1 MHSHTPLG
9 VQLVHAALGLGVV
22 VDVVGLV
29 DTDVAGSSDSALAQ
43 QVSGIGGNAI
53 LCASGQAVIDHD
65 QILVQQQAELNATA
79 VSIRG
84 GSNVV
89 DQLQFQ
95 QVGVHAR
102 VHSNHGQVVE
112 VVAEGFLRSVKESIG
127 RQTVLCGGSSRS
139 ASALVSGDVLDVAG
153 QSVNSQ
159 NAINDRQQVFLVVLL
174 LVVSDLTSNIAQRVS
189 ASQFTSEVLVFP
201 SGHTTESHA
210 GLLGGLDFIGSVV
223 CLAVVVLGI
232 ASQGSVVGDG
242 EHIVLIGQ
250 HSADFGSNAQNA
262 RVDNRGVYGVC
273 FLDVISENIRV
284 EVETTKSASYSHCL
298 IPLFNLDLEVFRQF
312 SGFGLIQFGILL
324 FQLHPFLHGHLGKL
338 LVGRSVAIRGLL
350 HALHEFLAN
359 CGRNRFFLRIVSV
372 DDSLCASH
380 SIFIFHIGELVN
392 EFRIAVRLDT
402 ALCQS
407 RFNLALAA
415 VFHQC
420 GVLRLDSGNISRL
433 LLCIGHLVLLQL
445 VKFRNRVLIFA
456 SAHIFASAEVSQLN
470 TFCLK
475 CCVQLLFS
483 HAFGITKDCAKI
495 KCHSSFPF
503 HCLNVL

>member
-1 MHSHTPLG
+1 MHSHAPLG
-9 VQLVHAALGLGVV
+9 VQLVHAALGLRVV
-22 VDVVGLV
+22 IDVVGAV
-29 DTDVAGSSDSALAQ
+29 DADVPSGSDSTLAQ
-43 QVSGIGGNAI
+43 QVGGVSCNAI
-53 LCASGQAVIDHD
+53 LCARGQAVIDHN
-65 QILVQQQAELNATA
+65 QILVQQQTELNATA
-79 VSIRG
+79 VSIRC
-84 GSNVV
+84 GSDVI

-95 QVGVHAR
+95 QVRVHTR

-112 VVAEGFLRSVKESIG
+112 VVTEGFLRSIKEGVS
-127 RQTVLCGGSSRS
+127 RQTVLCGGSGSGRRT
-139 ASALVSGDVLDVAG
+139 LVGGDVLDVAG
-153 QSVNSQ
+153 HSVNSQ
-159 NAINDRQQVFLVVLL
+159 STINDRQQVFLVVLL
-174 LVVSDLTSNIAQRVS
+174 LVVSNLTSNIAQRVS
-189 ASQFTSEVLVFP
+189 ASQLTSEVLVFP
-201 SGHTTESHA
+201 SSHTTESHT
-210 GLLGGLDFIGSVV
+210 GLLGGSDFNRCVV
-223 CLAVVVLGI
+223 SLAVIVLGI
-232 ASQGSVVGDG
+232 ASQGGVVGDG
-242 EHIVLIGQ
+242 KHVVLVGQ
-250 HSADFGSNAQNA
+250 HSADFGGNAQNA
-262 RVDNRGVYGVC
+262 GIDNRGVYGVC

-312 SGFGLIQFGILL
+312 SGFGFVQFGIFL

-350 HALHEFLAN
+350 HALHKLLAN

-372 DDSLCASH
+372 DDGLCASH
-380 SIFIFHIGELVN
+380 SIFIFHVGELVN
-392 EFRIAVRLDT
+392 EFRIAVRLNT
-402 ALCQS
+402 AFRQS

-420 GVLRLDSGNISRL
+420 GVLRLDSGNVSRL
-433 LLCIGHLVLLQL
+433 LLCVGHLVLLQL
-445 VKFRNRVLIFA
+445 VKFRNSVLIFA

-483 HAFGITKDCAKI
+483 HALGITKDCAKI